1 MAEKAI
7 VIGNP
12 AILAGTECLPKSSLE
27 VMLGM
32 LGLAISVVPGVVLRC
47 GEYEKSNLVV
57 VAVDPVGVDADVAAG
72 GSEAIGVVEIVAAD
86 VAFKIFNFDS

>member
-1 MAEKAI
+1 
-7 VIGNP
+7 
-12 AILAGTECLPKSSLE
+12 
-27 VMLGM
+27 MLGM

-57 VAVDPVGVDADVAAG
+57 VAVDPVGVDAEFVLTGIVDSNIEIKVGIVPDGAVAG

-86 VAFKIFNFDS
+86 VASKIFNFDS